1 MFTMM
6 KVHPSSKK
14 RTNHRSQNA
23 IVSSS
28 SNPNTNTNNNKN
40 KLWRLPHVF
49 ASVLELPLHSDD
61 DVSIEETPQFLRFV
75 ASCKCRGSSTSCGV
89 SAEAVEIVPGITK
102 IVIKGINGGDYYGFA
117 EQCYGFRFRL
127 PPWTRPEMATAVCT
141 GGKLVVTVPKTKSRG
156 N

>member
-23 IVSSS
+23 IVSS
-28 SNPNTNTNNNKN
+28 NPNPNNTK

-61 DVSIEETPQFLRFV
+61 DVSIDETTQFLRFV
-75 ASCKCRGSSTSCGV
+75 AWCKCRGSSSCGV

-102 IVIKGINGGDYYGFA
+102 IVIKGMDGGDCFA
-117 EQCYGFRFRL
+117 QQCYGFRFRL
-127 PPWTRPEMATAVCT
+127 PPWTRPEMATAVCS
-141 GGKLVVTVPKTKSRG
+141 GGKLVVTVPKTKTRG